1 MFDKDNT
8 LTAPFAATVEPRLIE
23 SLGACQR
30 TFGAGGV
37 VLYSNSAGLKQYD
50 PEGKKLPGRMC
61 LRILPCKTVFPQ
73 HWPDRLHTIRC
84 GHLAQFRSYVP
95 YASHFLLFPGEEAD
109 ALEAALGI
117 HVLR

>member
-30 TFGAGGV
+30 AFGAGGV

-50 PEGKKLPGRMC
+50 PDGKTAGMCVRM
-61 LRILPCKTVFPQ
+61 LPCIPTGIGQ
-73 HWPDRLHTIRC
+73 IGCALHVVDI
-84 GHLAQFRSYVP
+84 
-95 YASHFLLFPGEEAD
+95 
-109 ALEAALGI
+109 
-117 HVLR
+117 